1 MAKIFRAAR
10 VVFDL
15 DGTLV
20 DTAPDLAAAMNH
32 VLAGMGRPA
41 LPEASVRA
49 MVGAGARAL
58 IERGLAATG
67 GVPAE
72 FDMAPAL
79 QRFLDWYSANIV
91 RATRP
96 FPGAEALL
104 GELSAAGIALGLCTN
119 KPQALTEALLEGLGL
134 ARWFGCVA
142 GADAV
147 SARKPDP
154 AHLDHVLDR
163 LGGDGPALMVGD
175 TATDVAAARALGLP
189 VVLVDFGYSPVP
201 ARTLGG
207 DAVVG
212 SLAELA
218 AMIRPV

>member
-1 MAKIFRAAR
+1 MAGTFRVAR

-20 DTAPDLAAAMNH
+20 DSAPDLAAAMNH
-32 VLAGMGRPA
+32 VLAGMGRPT

-58 IERGLAATG
+58 IERGLGATG
-67 GVPAE
+67 GVPAD

-79 QRFLDWYSANIV
+79 ARFLDWYGANIV

-104 GELSAAGIALGLCTN
+104 DGLAASGIALGLCTN
-119 KPQALTEALLEGLGL
+119 KPQALTEALLAGLDL
-134 ARWFGCVA
+134 ARHFGCVT

-147 SARKPDP
+147 PARKPDP
-154 AHLDHVLDR
+154 AHLGHVLDR
-163 LGGDGPALMVGD
+163 LGGDGPALMIGD

-201 ARTLGG
+201 ARELGG

-218 AMIRPV
+218 TMIRPI